1 LNTEQLGRTR
11 AELRANLERTGLTEA
26 QVLADLRWSAE
37 RLDAALH
44 ATGSADPVDVW
55 ELRDYLERAVRDA
68 GGTPVPFT
76 ILTAGNRLRARMW
89 FRLRKAPR
97 HDYSGA

>member
-68 GGTPVPFT
+68 
-76 ILTAGNRLRARMW
+76 AGNRLRARMW